1 MNLHL
6 LTSHAYLL
14 VCGEDIAKSDIR
26 MPRKARTKIDRD
38 TKASPTRESQT
49 RTEFD
54 DVAAALLN
62 EALGREDG
70 AAFLEALNLIV
81 RAHGFA
87 AIARRTKLNR
97 TWLYKAISSSG
108 NVSVRTLM
116 SLLVMSRPLLNGVG

>member
-1 MNLHL
+1 
-6 LTSHAYLL
+6 
-14 VCGEDIAKSDIR
+14 

-81 RAHGFA
+81 RANGFA

-108 NVSVRTLM
+108 NVSVRTLI
-116 SLLVMSRPLLNGVG
+116 SLLAALGLRLSVERPRKRRIRAFSRFSPLCLAD